1 MVERRPI
8 CLSEIRG
15 LNIESLG
22 TVWETPFLL
31 SVALS
36 PLDNKFTSRTP
47 TKVEKFHLRIIA
59 LSDKLQLQILMSLN
73 C

>member
-1 MVERRPI
+1 MVERR
-8 CLSEIRG
+8 LSFCNKISA
-15 LNIESLG
+15 LNVESLG

-31 SVALS
+31 SVAPS
-36 PLDNKFTSRTP
+36 PLNSKFTSRTS

-59 LSDKLQLQILMSLN
+59 LSDRLQLQILMSVN